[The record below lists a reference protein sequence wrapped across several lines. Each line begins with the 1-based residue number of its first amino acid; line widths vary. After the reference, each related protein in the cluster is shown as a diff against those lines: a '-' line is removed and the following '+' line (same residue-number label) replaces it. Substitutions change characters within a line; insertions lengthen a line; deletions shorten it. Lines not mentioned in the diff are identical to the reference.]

1 MRKHSAILI
10 YTFTIS
16 LLAITIL
23 PSLAGIYVNTTESM
37 TTGIWITE
45 KRGLPHSFARGD
57 AIIIEKDQIPHLIQN
72 TGHVRRFMKKVIA
85 LPGDIVDYD
94 QKKERL
100 TVNGIP
106 LPGTKIQDKDSA
118 GRRIICHIR
127 YPLIVPEGYLFL
139 GSNHPRGYDSRYFG
153 PVSMDAAGT
162 RVRLLYNF
170 GDR

>member
-1 MRKHSAILI
+1 MKNS
-10 YTFTIS
+10 TFR
-16 LLAITIL
+16 LLAAPAAVIL
-23 PSLAGIYVNTTESM
+23 FALFSWALGIYVNTTESM

-45 KRGLPHSFARGD
+45 RRGLPHSFARGD
-57 AIIIEKDQIPHLIQN
+57 TVIIEKDQIPHLIQN

-100 TVNGIP
+100 TINGSP

-139 GSNHPRGYDSRYFG
+139 GSDHPRGYDSRYFG
-153 PVSMDAAGT
+153 PVSMNAAGT
-162 RVRLLYNF
+162 RVRLLYSF
-170 GDR
+170 SDR